1 MQSLFYGWCNS
12 LFHNLHVALFLNN
25 IMQMEHNRKKCQE
38 IGAIEEVKYEN
49 ARIDFVPINEKNG
62 Q

>member
-1 MQSLFYGWCNS
+1 M
-12 LFHNLHVALFLNN
+12 ALFLNN

-38 IGAIEEVKYEN
+38 IGAIEEVKYEY